1 MKIAYT
7 IGMPETKGPMFA
19 YQGELVKIMEELKII
34 GYDGIEPFV
43 RNPKDVDISNF
54 VKLVEKT
61 GLEVAAVGTAPITE
75 DKLSLTDNSAE
86 VRKAAITRVK
96 EIVDLAGIFGAIVN
110 IGKSRGS
117 FPADK
122 MDEGWKW
129 LQQGME
135 EICEYAGQK
144 GLSIAI
150 EPQNKTNLNNLNTT
164 QEGLNW
170 IESTGINNLF
180 LLLDTFHMDVEDTS
194 IIASLV
200 EARAKTCHMHIADSN
215 RCIPGQG
222 SLDFAEILM
231 VLKALKYDGY
241 LSLEIA
247 QLPDPSSAALQS
259 WEYLNHIRE
268 QTQLSRHVSSLCKQ
282 NRRTF

>member
-19 YQGELVKIMEELKII
+19 YQGELVKIMEELKRI

-43 RNPKDVDISNF
+43 RNPKDIDIGNF
-54 VKLVEKT
+54 IRLVEKT

-75 DKLSLTDNSAE
+75 DKLSLTDKSAE
-86 VRKAAITRVK
+86 VRKVAIARVK
-96 EIVDLAGIFGAIVN
+96 EIVDFAEIFGAIVN

-117 FPADK
+117 FPLDM

-144 GLSIAI
+144 GLSITI

-164 QEGLNW
+164 QEGLSW
-170 IESTGINNLF
+170 IESTGITNLF
-180 LLLDTFHMDVEDTS
+180 LLLDTFHMDVEDIS
-194 IIASLV
+194 IVASLV
-200 EARAKTCHMHIADSN
+200 EASAKTCHMHIADSN

-241 LSLEIA
+241 LSLEVA
-247 QLPDPSSAALQS
+247 QLPDSLTAARKS
-259 WEYLNHIRE
+259 WEYLNRIRE
-268 QTQLSRHVSSLCKQ
+268 QTH
-282 NRRTF
+282 